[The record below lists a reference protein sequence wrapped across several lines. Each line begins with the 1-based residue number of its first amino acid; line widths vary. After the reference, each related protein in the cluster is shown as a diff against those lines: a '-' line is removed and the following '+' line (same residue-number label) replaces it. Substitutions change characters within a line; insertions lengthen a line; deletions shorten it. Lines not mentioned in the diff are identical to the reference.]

1 LGNNTIEKK
10 FHPIWLGSTQGFML
24 QLLNGLC
31 SRLPN
36 RSPKRL
42 KGDITYHQRHKIGFA
57 PEGSGVQRKHHLHFA
72 VPHSTGLSIPLS
84 QTHYPA
90 QNMNSDYSL

>member
-1 LGNNTIEKK
+1 MDCA
-10 FHPIWLGSTQGFML
+10 QG
-24 QLLNGLC
+24 G
-31 SRLPN
+31 LPN

-57 PEGSGVQRKHHLHFA
+57 PQDSGVQRKHHLHFA
-72 VPHSTGLSIPLS
+72 VPHGTGLSTPLS

-90 QNMNSDYSL
+90 QNMNSDYSLWYCNLPNQVEMLLWQFE